1 MVWHI
6 KINDSRIP
14 EQYLEALSEAAGTGS
29 NIVKHFIQG
38 DLANM
43 RRSASTVLAIL
54 RRFFNPPRPRSPAAK
69 FLFFFHQN
77 SFWVSPLHD
86 QHRRDI
92 RPLVTLVWILFFC
105 TYFRLASRTFTQH
118 LPCHNT
124 KRISAHVD
132 VISKLISSCH
142 LLQLEWNLLFSGR
155 AIGPR
160 LFFLGRKVR

>member
-1 MVWHI
+1 MTH
-6 KINDSRIP
+6 
-14 EQYLEALSEAAGTGS
+14 EYLNSILKLSPKRLALGAISS
-29 NIVKHFIQG
+29 NILSKETWRICVAQRRLSWPYWGGFSTRQ
-38 DLANM
+38 DLD
-43 RRSASTVLAIL
+43 RL
-54 RRFFNPPRPRSPAAK
+54 PRS
-69 FLFFFHQN
+69 FFFSHQN

-160 LFFLGRKVR
+160 LFFLRKVR